1 MRTALPIWRPFSAIS
16 PRCNAPRVPPNRH
29 NRRLTAWVPH
39 ARVQSLALQQ
49 GPLLRKLRLASV
61 AVHTTQALAVNAA
74 LHLDADAARALL
86 FAEAE
91 RARSGKL
98 DGLFS
103 SAE

>member
-1 MRTALPIWRPFSAIS
+1 VQPLAQGWVGWGWDGSVLVTRMGWLTRTQH
-16 PRCNAPRVPPNRH
+16 V
-29 NRRLTAWVPH
+29 VPH